1 MAGGRVDRRGPR
13 RAGAVAGLTQSPGA
27 GLEGGVGSADA
38 QDPAATVR
46 GQGGRSGRIVAISVW
61 AIHHNPAVWPDPYRF
76 DSERF
81 DRREAAGE
89 V

>member
-1 MAGGRVDRRGPR
+1 
-13 RAGAVAGLTQSPGA
+13 
-27 GLEGGVGSADA
+27 
-38 QDPAATVR
+38 
-46 GQGGRSGRIVAISVW
+46 VAISVW

-76 DSERF
+76 DSDRF